1 MYSYLYI
8 AFITLFVLLIIYLS
22 VNKNKET
29 KTNIIYTE
37 KAFLQSP
44 EYCCSTKCFDCV
56 KEQTFQ
62 HLNPSHGNPKM
73 NVGL

>member
-1 MYSYLYI
+1 M
-8 AFITLFVLLIIYLS
+8 YLS

-44 EYCCSTKCFDCV
+44 EYRCSTKCFDCI

>member
-8 AFITLFVLLIIYLS
+8 AFITLFVLLIMYLS

-44 EYCCSTKCFDCV
+44 EYRCSTKCFDCV